1 MENLDP
7 SPPPPPSSQIKDGKM
22 VRFCPS
28 RAFILDLGG
37 MGVCCSILFWPR
49 LYFVLVLMFAR
60 ISISSRRFAGRLV
73 GFLITSARLSLFE
86 LSVLILRSIY
96 APVVEFHEGPYK
108 GLFGFLSYGVY
119 VFLNSSSGVI
129 FARALYLKV
138 LGHEPFS
145 G

>member
-1 MENLDP
+1 MFQQCIELFNL
-7 SPPPPPSSQIKDGKM
+7 SFQHFSK
-22 VRFCPS
+22 
-28 RAFILDLGG
+28 L
-37 MGVCCSILFWPR
+37 
-49 LYFVLVLMFAR
+49 VLVLIFAR

-73 GFLITSARLSLFE
+73 GFLITSMSLFE
-86 LSVLILRSIY
+86 LSVLNLKSIY

-119 VFLNSSSGVI
+119 VFLKVLVAAGVI

-145 G
+145 R